1 MANVIRLKRST
12 GAAAPSSLAQGEPAY
27 VEQQGSGDGR
37 LYIGVGGPAIE
48 EVGGKYYVDIINNL
62 DTDLQT
68 LSLPASTTISTF
80 GASIIDDADASAVLT
95 TLGVDTDLT
104 TLTIGASATVTGSNT
119 GDVTLAAGLNYL
131 TISSQEITLG
141 SVDLTTDVTGDLPFA
156 NIAQVATDTF
166 LGRNT
171 AATGDIEVLTNA
183 TAKTM
188 LDLTGTNSGYVT
200 LVAGTGTPSYLS
212 LATQA
217 ITFDQIDLSGTGNDV
232 TGNLPVTNLNSGTSA
247 SSATFWRG
255 DGTWATPAGS
265 GDVSFNAGVAPADNA
280 LVRFDGVSGTV
291 IQESSIIID
300 DSENVTGMGTLNGK
314 TIANL
319 VSTTDTGSATWTWF
333 IDDDTMATASATT
346 LASSESV
353 KAYVDSVAS
362 SEMTY
367 KGGWNATTNTPN
379 LNTITSAT
387 GDMYTVTV
395 AGTTP
400 FTTGP
405 NVAVQV
411 GDVMIAES
419 SGVLSNI
426 ANWTILENNQQAA
439 TATTPGFVSVGAQA
453 FGGTKTFDDVSG
465 ADVGAVLDSFIIDG
479 GTFP

>member
-1 MANVIRLKRST
+1 M
-12 GAAAPSSLAQGEPAY
+12 SLATY
-27 VEQQGSGDGR
+27 R
-37 LYIGVGGPAIE
+37 L
-48 EVGGKYYVDIINNL
+48 
-62 DTDLQT
+62 
-68 LSLPASTTISTF
+68 
-80 GASIIDDADASAVLT
+80 
-95 TLGVDTDLT
+95 
-104 TLTIGASATVTGSNT
+104 
-119 GDVTLAAGLNYL
+119 
-131 TISSQEITLG
+131 
-141 SVDLTTDVTGDLPFA
+141 
-156 NIAQVATDTF
+156 
-166 LGRNT
+166 
-171 AATGDIEVLTNA
+171 GDIEVLTNA

-188 LDLTGTNSGYVT
+188 LDLTGTNSGDVT

-280 LVRFDGVSGTV
+280 LVRF
-291 IQESSIIID
+291 
-300 DSENVTGMGTLNGK
+300 ENVTGMGTLNGK

>member
-37 LYIGVGGPAIE
+37 PAIE

-80 GASIIDDADASAVLT
+80 GASIIDDADANAVLT

-119 GDVTLAAGLNYL
+119 GDVTLAAGLDYL

-141 SVDLTTDVTGDLPFA
+141 SIDLTTDVTGDLPFT

-188 LDLTGTNSGYVT
+188 LDLTGTNSGDVT

-212 LATQA
+212 LSTQA

-247 SSATFWRG
+247 SAATFWRG

-265 GDVSFNAGVAPADNA
+265 GDVSFNAGTAPADNA

-291 IQESSIIID
+291 IQESSIR
-300 DSENVTGMGTLNGK
+300 ML
-314 TIANL
+314 
-319 VSTTDTGSATWTWF
+319 
-333 IDDDTMATASATT
+333 
-346 LASSESV
+346 LAWV
-353 KAYVDSVAS
+353 R
-362 SEMTY
+362 
-367 KGGWNATTNTPN
+367 
-379 LNTITSAT
+379 
-387 GDMYTVTV
+387 
-395 AGTTP
+395 
-400 FTTGP
+400 
-405 NVAVQV
+405 
-411 GDVMIAES
+411 
-419 SGVLSNI
+419 
-426 ANWTILENNQQAA
+426 
-439 TATTPGFVSVGAQA
+439 
-453 FGGTKTFDDVSG
+453 
-465 ADVGAVLDSFIIDG
+465 
-479 GTFP
+479 